1 MHWLTASLDTTLGT
15 GYREK
20 EEKIYQLDS
29 YSSQL
34 TMEVAEFCFI
44 FKVESNRL
52 QGKKEKKVSMMTP
65 SKDFALEQQEICWCQ

>member
-20 EEKIYQLDS
+20 EEKEIYQLDS
-29 YSSQL
+29 YSNQL
-34 TMEVAEFCFI
+34 TMEGAEFCFI

-52 QGKKEKKVSMMTP
+52 
-65 SKDFALEQQEICWCQ
+65 